1 MNKKNQ
7 INIRFKIKKN
17 LIQNRIRIKIYFFQI
32 QIFSFQFWKNFSKN
46 ASGAS
51 HVGDYE
57 KRTLPFSLPFA
68 CFTALSLHRFTT
80 RKDVRIV
87 WQFINIHPVHNFQ
100 ILPNTRKIVPFSE
113 KSELYIIFWKFQ
125 IVAQF

>member
-1 MNKKNQ
+1 MFAIMNIKRN
-7 INIRFKIKKN
+7 KKN
-17 LIQNRIRIKIYFFQI
+17 LIQNKIRFKIYFFQI
-32 QIFSFQFWKNFSKN
+32 QIFKIETKKIWKNFQKN

-51 HVGDYE
+51 PVGDYE

-87 WQFINIHPVHNFQ
+87 WQFINIHPVHNFH
-100 ILPNTRKIVPFSE
+100 ILPIARKIVPFSE